1 MQRISQCHGPRWRY
15 VSSFNIINVILKLG
29 AAELATWMLALES
42 TSMGFYDSTVADVTS
57 HSFVI
62 TIALTTSL
70 QLPVALFLLI
80 QKHGFITSELK

>member
-1 MQRISQCHGPRWRY
+1 MQRISQCQCHGPRWRY

-42 TSMGFYDSTVADVTS
+42 TSTGFDNLTDVTS

-62 TIALTTSL
+62 MIALTMSL

-80 QKHGFITSELK
+80 QKHGFIISELK